1 MKTQNKNLFL
11 VDKIN
16 EFGMKNIIALKPD
29 DNEIPYDYDLCISE
43 LGNISTIVD
52 NALVLNGF
60 DEIGMFEDE
69 FINPIYVFIREPAYV
84 EGVKPQKSYRESES
98 YFKSQIFKAIQ
109 GEKDYE

>member
-1 MKTQNKNLFL
+1 MRTQNKNYFL

-29 DNEIPYDYDLCISE
+29 DNEIPYDYDLCITE

-52 NALVLNGF
+52 KAMILNGF
-60 DEIGMFEDE
+60 DEIGMFDDD

-84 EGVKPQKSYRESES
+84 EGVNPE
-98 YFKSQIFKAIQ
+98 
-109 GEKDYE
+109 

>member
-1 MKTQNKNLFL
+1 MRLDGSISLPFKATREVKLPAVFCVNGKAVTEFA
-11 VDKIN
+11 IN
-16 EFGMKNIIALKPD
+16 EFGMKNVIALKPD

-43 LGNISTIVD
+43 LGNIECIVD

-84 EGVKPQKSYRESES
+84 EGY
-98 YFKSQIFKAIQ
+98 
-109 GEKDYE
+109 

>member
-1 MKTQNKNLFL
+1 MKTQNKNYFL

-16 EFGMKNIIALKPD
+16 EFGMKNVIALKPD

-52 NALVLNGF
+52 EATVLHGF
-60 DEIGMFEDE
+60 CEVGMFEDA

-84 EGVKPQKSYRESES
+84 EGVKPQKSYRESDS
-98 YFKSQIFKAIQ
+98 YLNHKSKLFDELK
-109 GEKDYE
+109 

>member
-1 MKTQNKNLFL
+1 MKTQNKNYFL

-16 EFGMKNIIALKPD
+16 EFGMKNVIALKPD

-84 EGVKPQKSYRESES
+84 EGVKPQNSYRESDN
-98 YFKSQIFKAIQ
+98 YLNHKSKLFDELK
-109 GEKDYE
+109 

>member
-1 MKTQNKNLFL
+1 MKTQNKNYFL

-29 DNEIPYDYDLCISE
+29 DNEIPYDYDLCITE

-52 NALVLNGF
+52 KALVLNGF
-60 DEIGMFEDE
+60 DEIGRFEDE

-84 EGVKPQKSYRESES
+84 EGVKPQVTR
-98 YFKSQIFKAIQ
+98 
-109 GEKDYE
+109 GERDTDA

>member
-1 MKTQNKNLFL
+1 MRTQNKNYFL

-29 DNEIPYDYDLCISE
+29 DNEIPYDYDLCITE

-52 NALVLNGF
+52 KALVLNGF
-60 DEIGMFEDE
+60 DEIGRFEDE

-84 EGVKPQKSYRESES
+84 EGVNPK
-98 YFKSQIFKAIQ
+98 
-109 GEKDYE
+109 